1 MKFMSRILRHLS
13 MKTLALLS
21 LGFTLLPMLAGLVSA
36 FFAIE
41 QLSLQSQHAVHHA
54 AAEAK
59 SSQELLD
66 QLNDLERRGKYY
78 LNKRDAASFS
88 DFKLIHDQLTEYLQN
103 QINSAKTSDS
113 PLTIGLEALF
123 IEEKTAFE
131 TIVARYPAKPTQAIA
146 NNTPPSSGASR
157 PPQAT
162 PPDSDLFQSV
172 KAKARDLSFG
182 YAAHIEDESKTL
194 AKLSY
199 SAKQDLVIHIVTLVS
214 ISCIVLLVFIYL
226 LHNPIRQI
234 DFFIRT
240 LGAGNFTQPIRVVG
254 TADVEFLG
262 ERLEWLRTH
271 LNDLEMAKQ
280 RFVRNVSHEIKTPL
294 ATIREGA
301 DLLSDEVVGELNL
314 EQKDIAEILL
324 SNADKMDRM
333 IAELINYSQV
343 SARRTYQKLVLVDI
357 RQMVLTLLD
366 DYRLQLRNKS
376 INVVNFVEPMEIM
389 GDKEQLR
396 TIFDNLLSNA
406 VKYSPEGGEIRLS
419 LRREGGHMVLEIE
432 DEGPG
437 IDPDERQKVFEPFFQ
452 GRSSRTL
459 GVKGTGFG
467 LAIVAECV
475 ASHHGKVEVL
485 ESHEDHAGARIRVLI
500 PIQSSTY
507 RKSTEQTEGSKN
519 T

>member
-1 MKFMSRILRHLS
+1 MKFMTRVLRLLS
-13 MKTLALLS
+13 MKTLLLLS
-21 LGFTLLPMLAGLVSA
+21 FGFTLLPMSAGLVSA
-36 FFAIE
+36 FFAIG
-41 QLSLQSQHAVHHA
+41 QLSLQSQHAIHHA

-59 SSQELLD
+59 NGQELQD
-66 QLNDLERRGKYY
+66 QLIDLERRGMNY
-78 LNKRDAASFS
+78 LLLRNADSLADFNIIHEQFGNDVQAS
-88 DFKLIHDQLTEYLQN
+88 LTSEKKSN
-103 QINSAKTSDS
+103 DS
-113 PLTIGLEALF
+113 LAIGLEALAM
-123 IEEKTAFE
+123 EEKIVFD
-131 TIVARYPAKPTQAIA
+131 TIVSRYPVRQ
-146 NNTPPSSGASR
+146 SSAR
-157 PPQAT
+157 PNSAT
-162 PPDSDLFQSV
+162 DRWGSAYNEPMPESDLFQSL
-172 KAKARDLSFG
+172 KDKARNLAFD
-182 YAAHIEDESKTL
+182 YVAHIETESKNL
-194 AKLSY
+194 AAMSRK
-199 SAKQDLVIHIVTLVS
+199 AKQELILH
-214 ISCIVLLVFIYL
+214 IVLLLSISFIVLVLLVYL
-226 LHNPIRQI
+226 MRNPIRQI

-301 DLLSDEVVGELNL
+301 DLLSDEVVGELNR

-324 SNADKMDRM
+324 ANADKMDKM

-343 SARRTYQKLVLVDI
+343 SARRTYKKLVLVDI
-357 RQMVLTLLD
+357 QQLLVSLLE

-376 INVVNFVEPMEIM
+376 INVVQHIEPMEIM
-389 GDKEQLR
+389 GDNEQLR

-406 VKYSPEGGEIRLS
+406 LKYSPVGGEIQLS
-419 LRREGGHMVLEIE
+419 MKREGGHMVLEIQ

-452 GRSSRTL
+452 GRASRAL

-475 ASHHGKVEVL
+475 ASHHGKIEVL
-485 ESHEDHAGARIRVLI
+485 ESHEDHAGARIKVLI
-500 PIQSSTY
+500 PVQSSTY
-507 RKSTEQTEGSKN
+507 RKSTEENQGSNN